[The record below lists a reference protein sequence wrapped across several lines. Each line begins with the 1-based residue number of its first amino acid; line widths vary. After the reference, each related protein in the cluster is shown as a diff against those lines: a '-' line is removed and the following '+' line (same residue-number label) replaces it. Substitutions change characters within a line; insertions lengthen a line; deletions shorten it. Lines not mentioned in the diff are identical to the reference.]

1 MNYNAGCVAC
11 IIMLVSALAAAQ
23 APTRQPPTG
32 QPPTGQTPTD
42 QAPGQPPGAAPA
54 APGPAWLPRGEAE
67 LQALDKV
74 NARTQTLSVR
84 VGASARFGSLTI
96 AVQSC
101 VVRPPDQP
109 ADAAAF
115 LVVTDATPGSPAFHG
130 WMFQSDPAV
139 SMLQHPIY
147 DLRVL
152 ACRP

>member
-1 MNYNAGCVAC
+1 MNYRAGWIAC
-11 IIMLVSALAAAQ
+11 IIMLASPLAAAQ
-23 APTRQPPTG
+23 TPAGQAPSAAQPPATP
-32 QPPTGQTPTD
+32 QP
-42 QAPGQPPGAAPA
+42 
-54 APGPAWLPRGEAE
+54 APGPAWLPRGEAV

-74 NARTQTLSVR
+74 NARSQTFNVR

-147 DLRVL
+147 DVRVL
-152 ACRP
+152 GCRP

>member
-1 MNYNAGCVAC
+1 MNYRAGLPAC
-11 IIMLVSALAAAQ
+11 IMMLASSLAFAQTPPAQ
-23 APTRQPPTG
+23 AP
-32 QPPTGQTPTD
+32 
-42 QAPGQPPGAAPA
+42 APA
-54 APGPAWLPRGEAE
+54 QPVPGPTWLPRGEAV

-74 NARTQTLSVR
+74 NARSQTFNVK
-84 VGASARFGSLTI
+84 VGASAHFGSLTI
-96 AVQSC
+96 AVRSC

-115 LVVTDATPGSPAFHG
+115 LDVTDATAGAPAFHG

-152 ACRP
+152 GCRP

>member
-1 MNYNAGCVAC
+1 MNYRAGWIAC
-11 IIMLVSALAAAQ
+11 ITMLVGSLAAAQ
-23 APTRQPPTG
+23 TLSAQTPTG
-32 QPPTGQTPTD
+32 QVPP
-42 QAPGQPPGAAPA
+42 AQPPAKPQP
-54 APGPAWLPRGEAE
+54 APGPAWLPRGEAV

-74 NARTQTLSVR
+74 NARNQTFNVR

-101 VVRPPDQP
+101 VVRAPDQP

-147 DLRVL
+147 DVRVL
-152 ACRP
+152 GCRP

>member
-1 MNYNAGCVAC
+1 MNYRAGCAAC
-11 IIMLVSALAAAQ
+11 TIMLVSAVAAAQ
-23 APTRQPPTG
+23 APPAQPP
-32 QPPTGQTPTD
+32 
-42 QAPGQPPGAAPA
+42 AAMPA
-54 APGPAWLPRGEAE
+54 APGPAWLPRGEAV

-74 NARTQTLSVR
+74 NARSQTLSVR
-84 VGASARFGSLTI
+84 VGASAHFGSLTI

-101 VVRPPDQP
+101 VARPPDQP

-152 ACRP
+152 GCRP

>member
-1 MNYNAGCVAC
+1 MDYRAGCLTC
-11 IIMLVSALAAAQ
+11 IMMLVGSLAFAQ
-23 APTRQPPTG
+23 TPPAQPPPQSPG
-32 QPPTGQTPTD
+32 GAQP
-42 QAPGQPPGAAPA
+42 AP
-54 APGPAWLPRGEAE
+54 APGPTWLPRGEAV

-74 NARTQTLSVR
+74 NARSQTLDVR
-84 VGASARFGSLTI
+84 VGASAHFGSLTI
-96 AVQSC
+96 VVQSC

-115 LVVTDATPGSPAFHG
+115 LVVTDAKPGSPAFHG

-152 ACRP
+152 GCRP

>member
-1 MNYNAGCVAC
+1 MNYRAGWIAC
-11 IIMLVSALAAAQ
+11 IIMLASPLAAAQ
-23 APTRQPPTG
+23 TPAGQAPSAAQPPATP
-32 QPPTGQTPTD
+32 QP
-42 QAPGQPPGAAPA
+42 
-54 APGPAWLPRGEAE
+54 APGPAWLPRGEAV

-74 NARTQTLSVR
+74 NARNQTFNVR

-147 DLRVL
+147 DVRVL
-152 ACRP
+152 GCRP

>member
-1 MNYNAGCVAC
+1 MNRRAGWIAC
-11 IIMLVSALAAAQ
+11 SIMLVRSLAVA
-23 APTRQPPTG
+23 
-32 QPPTGQTPTD
+32 QTPPAQT
-42 QAPGQPPGAAPA
+42 PPAQTPPSQTPPSQTPPA
-54 APGPAWLPRGEAE
+54 QPGPAWLPRGEAV

-74 NARTQTLSVR
+74 NARSQTFNVR

-147 DLRVL
+147 DVRVL
-152 ACRP
+152 GCRP